1 MKYPFKF
8 INIFIYLIIIGLL
21 VGCKNDNILFENYKT
36 LEQGFWQYDS
46 TIVFKFSVRERLH
59 NYNITMY
66 LRNTISYPYYN
77 LYIQYQL
84 KSPKGDTLS
93 TSTKELIL
101 MNAKTG
107 QPFGKIAEPAGKG
120 VGYYYDH
127 EFPLLSNY
135 QFPDTG
141 TYELQIKQYMRLDT
155 LPHIHAV
162 GAKVELVK
170 Q

>member
-1 MKYPFKF
+1 MKYYFKSLF
-8 INIFIYLIIIGLL
+8 LCIYLIIIVLISS
-21 VGCKNDNILFENYKT
+21 CNNDNILFENYKT

-46 TIVFKFSVRERLH
+46 TIIFKFRVTERSQ
-59 NYNITMY
+59 NYTISTY

-77 LYIQYQL
+77 LYVQYQL

-93 TSTKELIL
+93 TAMKELIL

-107 QPFGKIAEPAGKG
+107 QPFGKVAEPTGKG

-127 EFPLLSNY
+127 EFILLNNY

-141 TYELQIKQYMRLDT
+141 LYELQIKQFMRLDT
-155 LPHIHAV
+155 LPHIHAI
-162 GAKVELVK
+162 GAKIEK
-170 Q
+170 H